1 MLKLKAEQITFGEL
15 TEAIARIAPD
25 GQNFFDA
32 IKNTSD
38 SEAVEIIA
46 AVVSLDADFMHVA
59 ETIFDTIKF
68 KN

>member
-1 MLKLKAEQITFGEL
+1 MIQKKAEEITFGEL

-32 IKNTSD
+32 LKNTSD

-46 AVVSLDADFMHVA
+46 AVVSLDVGFMRVG

-68 KN
+68 KM